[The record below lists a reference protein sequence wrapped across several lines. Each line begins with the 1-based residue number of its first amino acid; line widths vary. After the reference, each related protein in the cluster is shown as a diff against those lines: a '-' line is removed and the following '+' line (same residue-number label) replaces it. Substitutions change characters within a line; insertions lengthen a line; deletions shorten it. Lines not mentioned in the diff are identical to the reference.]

1 MFLMLLVYVAESI
14 LKNHINKCHSSKE
27 FFCEVCG
34 KRFATASKLKY
45 HMVYHETP
53 SFVCEVD
60 GCKKSFFKSISY
72 EIHKKVHSN
81 QRDYACNECDKRYF
95 TASHLKKHVLNFH
108 KQIKVFCEL
117 CPSKFARKETYRNH
131 VLSHHRDIGP
141 IAVEALL
148 KKIREMVHE

>member
-1 MFLMLLVYVAESI
+1 
-14 LKNHINKCHSSKE
+14 
-27 FFCEVCG
+27 
-34 KRFATASKLKY
+34 
-45 HMVYHETP
+45 MVYHETP
-53 SFVCEVD
+53 SFVCEEE

-81 QRDYACNECDKRYF
+81 QRDFACNECDKRYF

-131 VLSHHRDIGP
+131 VLSHHRYIGP